1 MTKIKND
8 RQYHRANKEI
18 EKLFNSSIGTPEY
31 ERLMDLVMECE
42 SYEWDK
48 FVIPNLRRHQQD
60 SSQNSSLQIY
70 TKDETFEYNRNCS
83 LYVR

>member
-1 MTKIKND
+1 MIKIKND

-18 EKLFNSSIGTPEY
+18 EKLFNSSAGTPEY
-31 ERLMDLVMECE
+31 ERLMDLVMGCE
-42 SYEWDK
+42 FYEWDK
-48 FVIPNLRRHQQD
+48 FVIPNLRRHQQN

-70 TKDETFEYNRNCS
+70 TEDEMFEYNRNCS